1 MRLFEEKLEE
11 LVDEVGDIL
20 LRAEDEGE
28 EGEEGVEEG
37 GEEGG
42 GERREVEE

>member
-28 EGEEGVEEG
+28 EGEGRRGRRRG
-37 GEEGG
+37 GRGSG
-42 GERREVEE
+42 EVEG

>member
-11 LVDEVGDIL
+11 LVDEVQDIL

-28 EGEEGVEEG
+28 EEEG
-37 GEEGG
+37 GEGQEGG
-42 GERREVEE
+42 L